1 MHQKKLRFRAIKS
14 FNSQKN
20 KIILSAAALIVALYP
35 VTAKANTVV
44 ISDFDLI
51 VNKNIAA
58 MEQAPNNNDNN
69 DDLALTTGTQNNFLL
84 SHPLSFE
91 DVLKSQGYQIISEEY
106 YPKEEDDDIIDTA
119 MVFGLKTA
127 HTSLEDNFDE
137 AAEPADMSEVFDRS
151 LFSCVTTGYSKEF
164 LYGNIPYELNAEV
177 EKFVKY
183 FTSPRGRVFFTRWLE
198 RSTAF
203 KPLITEELRKEGL
216 PEDLI
221 YLAMIESG
229 FNARAYSRARAVG
242 VWQFMKSTGRM
253 FGLKNDYWIDER
265 RDPVKST
272 QAAVKFLKLLYTRY
286 DSWYLSMAAY
296 NAGEGKVNRAI
307 RRYKTKDFWKL
318 TTRKR
323 RYLKKET
330 KQYVPKFL
338 AARLIAENPEAYG
351 FTDLNYHEPIEFD
364 TVKIDFATD
373 LRLIAAEAGVSTT
386 DIKKLNPELK
396 NWFTPPNK
404 GEYFVKVPI
413 GTGEIVQAKIN
424 DIPKSDR
431 LKLHVHKI
439 RRGETLSHI
448 ADKYKTSIRAIKYLN
463 NLSRSSFIREGKT
476 LIIPVRAKKISSAY
490 SPVVTNTTYK
500 KKSLPKSGLYTVR
513 RGDTLWS
520 ISRKFGLT
528 LNEVLKINNLTKK
541 HVIKPGQRIK
551 LKRAFAPTDKK
562 ES

>member
-1 MHQKKLRFRAIKS
+1 M
-14 FNSQKN
+14 
-20 KIILSAAALIVALYP
+20 
-35 VTAKANTVV
+35 V

-51 VNKNIAA
+51 VNENIAVT
-58 MEQAPNNNDNN
+58 EQAYNN
-69 DDLALTTGTQNNFLL
+69 DDLALTTGAQNNFYL
-84 SHPLSFE
+84 SHPMSFE
-91 DVLKSQGYQIISEEY
+91 DVLLSQGYQIISEEY
-106 YPKEEDDDIIDTA
+106 YPEDDDIIDTA

-127 HTSLEDNFDE
+127 HTPHDLDE
-137 AAEPADMSEVFDRS
+137 SAEQADINELFDRS
-151 LFSCVTTGYSKEF
+151 LFSCVTTVYSKEF
-164 LYGNIPYELNAEV
+164 LYSNIPHELNSEV

-183 FTSPRGRVFFTRWLE
+183 FTSPRGRKFFTRWLE

-203 KPLITEELRKEGL
+203 SPLIKEELRKEGM

-229 FNARAYSRARAVG
+229 FNTRAYSKARAVG
-242 VWQFMKSTGRM
+242 VWQFMKATGRM
-253 FGLKNDYWIDER
+253 FGLKNDYWVDER
-265 RDPVKST
+265 RDPIKST

-338 AARLIAENPEAYG
+338 AARIIAENPEAYG
-351 FTDLNYHEPIEFD
+351 FTDLNYQDPIAFD

-373 LRLIAAEAGVSTT
+373 LRVIAKEAGVSTA

-404 GEYFVKVPI
+404 GEYFVKVPV

-424 DIPKSDR
+424 DIPQSDR

-439 RRGETLSHI
+439 RRGETLSGI

-463 NLSRSSFIREGKT
+463 SMSRSSFIREGKT
-476 LIIPVRAKKISSAY
+476 LIIPVRAKKISSSY
-490 SPVVTNTTYK
+490 SPVVTKNYK

-528 LNEVLKINNLTKK
+528 LSEVLKINNLTKK

-551 LKRAFAPTDKK
+551 LTKAFAPDDKK
-562 ES
+562 DS